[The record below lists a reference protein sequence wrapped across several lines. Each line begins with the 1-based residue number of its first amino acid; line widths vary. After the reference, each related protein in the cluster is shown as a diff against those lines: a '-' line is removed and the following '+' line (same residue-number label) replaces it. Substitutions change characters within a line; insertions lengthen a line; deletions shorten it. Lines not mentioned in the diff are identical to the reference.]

1 MHLYNIDKL
10 FYWMEIKNKYIIQN
24 KIGNG
29 KFGIVYQGIYKKTNE
44 HVAIKT
50 EDSRTPIK
58 SLKHETTVLK
68 YLYDHGS
75 RNVPIVYWFGIHL
88 DNTCLIMTYYDM
100 SLHQY
105 IQSNPDISSDKL
117 NRVFLQC
124 IVILESIHKLY
135 VVHCDIKPQNFM
147 LKNGELFLIDFGL
160 STFYVVENGKHIDE
174 RTSDT
179 IIGTPKYIS
188 INIHHGTSPSRRDDL
203 ISIGYMY
210 IFMFCRELPWES
222 IPNNMLDD
230 NIYDELSINHYK
242 NKKRLE
248 LKSWDYLNPICLK
261 INKKI
266 HDYLEYCYHLKY
278 KDQPSYHAI
287 LNAFDINNYKETI

>member
-1 MHLYNIDKL
+1 
-10 FYWMEIKNKYIIQN
+10 MEITNKYIIQN

-29 KFGIVYQGIYKKTNE
+29 KFGIVYRGIYRKTNE
-44 HVAIKT
+44 PVAIKT
-50 EDSRTPIK
+50 EDSRTSVK

-75 RNVPIVYWFGIHL
+75 RNVPIVYWYGIHL

-100 SLHQY
+100 SLYQY
-105 IQSNPDISSDKL
+105 IQSNPDISNDKI
-117 NRVFLQC
+117 NRIFLQC

-135 VVHCDIKPQNFM
+135 VIHCDIKPQNFM
-147 LKNGELFLIDFGL
+147 LRNGELFLIDFGL
-160 STFYVVENGKHIDE
+160 STFYVVENGQHIE
-174 RTSDT
+174 ECTSDT

-188 INIHHGTSPSRRDDL
+188 KNIHLGISPSRRDDL

-222 IPNNMLDD
+222 IPNSELDN
-230 NIYDELSINHYK
+230 NIYNELSIDHYK

-278 KDQPSYHAI
+278 KDRPNYQAI

>member
-1 MHLYNIDKL
+1 MD
-10 FYWMEIKNKYIIQN
+10 IKNKYIIQN

-44 HVAIKT
+44 QVAIKT
-50 EDSRTPIK
+50 EDSRTTIK
-58 SLKHETTVLK
+58 LLKHETTVLK

-75 RNVPIVYWFGIHL
+75 RNVPIVYWYGIHL
-88 DNTCLIMTYYDM
+88 NNTCLVMTYYDM

-105 IQSNPDISSDKL
+105 IQSNQDISIDKL
-117 NRVFLQC
+117 NRIFLQC

-135 VVHCDIKPQNFM
+135 VIHRDIKPQNFM

-160 STFYVVENGKHIDE
+160 SVFYVHENGEHIDE
-174 RTSDT
+174 SSHDA

-188 INIHHGTSPSRRDDL
+188 HNIHNGISPSRRDDL

-210 IFMFCRELPWES
+210 IFMYCRELPWENITNS
-222 IPNNMLDD
+222 ELDNN
-230 NIYDELSINHYK
+230 IHDELSIHHYK
-242 NKKRLE
+242 NKKRLD
-248 LKSWDYLNPICLK
+248 LKTWDYLKPISSK
-261 INKKI
+261 INQKL

-278 KDQPSYHAI
+278 KDRPNYNAI